1 MNTWESS
8 FSLVGENLG
17 LMSPGSRVQT
27 PQGAPHPIFSVS
39 RQWWSGLTRRA

>member
-27 PQGAPHPIFSVS
+27 PQGAPIPYLVFCVN
-39 RQWWSGLTRRA
+39 GGVV